1 MTRRIENRFAETARE
16 GRAALVTFIMGGDPD
31 LETTLAL
38 LKALPAA
45 GADVIELGMPFTDPM
60 ADGPA
65 IQAAGLRALTAHTT
79 LAKVLKLAAEFRKA
93 DAATPLI
100 LMGYYNPIYVYG
112 VPRFLADAKAA
123 GVDGVIVVDL
133 PPEEDVELCLPAL
146 DAGLA
151 FIRLATP
158 TTDDQRLPAVLAHTA
173 GFVYYVSITGIT
185 GAATPDYGKVAAA
198 VARLKR
204 HTALPVAVGFGVKNA
219 ESAAAIA
226 KVADGVVVGSA
237 LVDALRKSL
246 DANGHA
252 TADSVKAVTDLV
264 REIAAGVR
272 SAARQP
278 A

>member
-1 MTRRIENRFAETARE
+1 MTRIDTRFAETARE

-65 IQAAGLRALTAHTT
+65 IQAAGLRALAAHTN

-112 VPRFLADAKAA
+112 VPRFLAEAKAA
-123 GVDGVIVVDL
+123 GVDGLIVVDL
-133 PPEEDVELCLPAL
+133 PPEEDNELCLPARE
-146 DAGLA
+146 AGLA
-151 FIRLATP
+151 FVRLATP

-185 GAATPDYGKVAAA
+185 GAATPDYGQVAAA

-204 HTALPVAVGFGVKNA
+204 HTDLPVAVGFGVKNA
-219 ESAAAIA
+219 ESAASIA

-246 DANGHA
+246 DVNGRA
-252 TADSVKAVTDLV
+252 SAGSVTAVTDLV
-264 REIAAGVR
+264 RELAAGIKA
-272 SAARQP
+272 AARQSV
-278 A
+278 